1 MIGIVVGSVAIGAGA
16 YGAIR
21 LRFPKKPT
29 VYGSASRLSLF
40 AAMQKNLFRARGIPV
55 GDWPPGQLQVY
66 YEDTNAITFGPSGSG
81 KGVTA
86 IVPTLLNAPFVMLI
100 DVGGENT
107 AIAIKFWRD
116 QGYDVQVINPYGMH
130 RGKPWNLPMQGFA
143 IFEFLDPDDPQFAAH
158 AGLFAEMLTKRT
170 GRESGSTTFFQDAG
184 QSFKQRL
191 IMHIKTALPK
201 SEHHLGTL
209 SRLVN
214 LQADEWEQLL
224 EDMKANP
231 VADGMVAAGATAMER
246 REAQAPEEFSAIMST
261 VQQDL
266 EWLSD
271 PMVRENLKRND
282 VDFGKLKGVDRQGR
296 KVKGCI
302 TSVVLPLEYISTHA
316 AIPRLAL
323 SCATMTMQRPPLARE
338 KVVFVIDEAA
348 ALGKIKSF
356 PDWLATL
363 RKYRVV
369 LYPIFQNI
377 GQVKALYDREWQTF
391 IANCGLRQF
400 LGTGD
405 LETAEYV
412 HRLLGEFT
420 AESQS
425 VNAEGKVSKS
435 QTRRPLKTVEELLHF
450 DGDKQIAFIGNLK
463 PAILAKTPYWERP
476 ELRGCFYPNPYHHG
490 RTPSSFV
497 GSIKRLVGKLTYA
510 VAFLL
515 APHPLA
521 ALIYLGALGYGLLRL
536 WEVLSHVL

>member
-1 MIGIVVGSVAIGAGA
+1 MIGIVVGTVAASAGL
-16 YGAIR
+16 YGALR
-21 LRFPKKPT
+21 LRFPKEPT
-29 VYGSASRLSLF
+29 VYGSASRLTLF
-40 AAMQKNLFRARGIPV
+40 AAMQKGLFRKRGIPV
-55 GDWPPGQLQVY
+55 GDWPPGQLPVY

-81 KGVTA
+81 KGVSA
-86 IVPTLLNAPFVMLI
+86 IVPTLLNAPFVLLI

-116 QGYDVQVINPYGMH
+116 QGYDVKVINPYGMH
-130 RGKPWNLPMQGFA
+130 GDEPWKLPQDGFNP
-143 IFEFLDPDDPQFAAH
+143 FDFLDPADPQFPSR
-158 AGLFAEMLTKRT
+158 AGLLAEMLTKRS
-170 GRESGSTTFFQDAG
+170 GRESGNATFFQNAG
-184 QSFKQRL
+184 ESFKQWL
-191 IMHIKTALPK
+191 IIHIKTALPK

-209 SRLVN
+209 YRLVN

-231 VADGMVAAGATAMER
+231 VAAGKVAAGATAMER

-271 PMVRENLKRND
+271 PMVRENLKRSD

-296 KVKGCI
+296 TVKGCI
-302 TSVVLPLEYISTHA
+302 ITVVLPLEYVSTHA

-323 SCATMTMQRPPLARE
+323 SCATMAMQRPPLARE
-338 KVVFVIDEAA
+338 KVIVQVDEAA
-348 ALGKIKSF
+348 ALGKINSF

-369 LYPIFQNI
+369 LCPVFQNI
-377 GQVKALYDREWQTF
+377 GQVKALYGDQWQTF
-391 IANCGLRQF
+391 IANCSLRQF

-425 VNAEGKVSKS
+425 VNTEGKVSKS
-435 QTRRPLKTVEELLHF
+435 QTRRPLMTVEELLHF
-450 DGDKQIAFIGNLK
+450 NGNKQIAFIGNLK

-476 ELRGCFYPNPYHHG
+476 ELRGKFHPNPYQPG
-490 RTPSSFV
+490 PTPPAF
-497 GSIKRLVGKLTYA
+497 GGTAKRLLGKLTYA
-510 VAFLL
+510 AAFLL
-515 APHPLA
+515 APHPAA
-521 ALIYLGALGYGLLRL
+521 ALIYLGALGYGLFRL